1 MGTTQDPGAVFN
13 MLWAGNNQLFSEIA
27 AQFPDGAATAF
38 TVGVGLA
45 MLAAQ
50 CALSAYFSFVAT
62 SGPWHAMPGFTAH
75 QLIYCERL
83 TCPAA
88 PTPHH
93 APLRAPHQ
101 TRPPSAPHHARPPRR
116 SASSC
121 GWRARVAV
129 PVALYT
135 AYIGCAGWF
144 GSSASTPAE
153 RILGEVATGLH
164 LAQLQLAILLFWVRT
179 LTLTLTPALTLTLT
193 LTLTLAPARHPAV
206 LGENP
211 DPNRNPNRDRNR
223 NRNRNRNPK
232 P

>member
-27 AQFPDGAATAF
+27 AQFPDRAATAF

-93 APLRAPHQ
+93 APLRAPHKHGHRAHRTTHGRRDAPLTHAAGVRAWQ
-101 TRPPSAPHHARPPRR
+101 SLSRCTRHTSVARAGSARAPPRPPSA
-116 SASSC
+116 
-121 GWRARVAV
+121 
-129 PVALYT
+129 
-135 AYIGCAGWF
+135 
-144 GSSASTPAE
+144 SSARLRRGCTSRSSSSPYCCS
-153 RILGEVATGLH
+153 G
-164 LAQLQLAILLFWVRT
+164 
-179 LTLTLTPALTLTLT
+179 
-193 LTLTLAPARHPAV
+193 
-206 LGENP
+206 
-211 DPNRNPNRDRNR
+211 
-223 NRNRNRNPK
+223 
-232 P
+232 